1 MLTGTEGCQCITIDG
16 VTLTSPDNSIDDVIE
31 GVTIDLKEVTTD
43 PDDGGP
49 ITINIEPD
57 TAKMEESIN
66 AIIDAFNGVVSTI
79 DDLNE
84 TTFDNEEGRS
94 GKTAF
99 GR

>member
-1 MLTGTEGCQCITIDG
+1 M
-16 VTLTSPDNSIDDVIE
+16 IE

-57 TAKMEESIN
+57 TGAMEESIN

-84 TTFDNEEGRS
+84 TTLQRRG
-94 GKTAF
+94 
-99 GR
+99 